1 MLIDIIVEMRLGKAR
16 DEGVL
21 DETVVEDMLVKTFA
35 EHVLVEVVVAGVV
48 VKEVRREV
56 AVGADGALQI
66 MVVGIV
72 LKEADRKIYDICD
85 NKLAAKIDLLE
96 VNCEVE
102 DVVVAIDREVEV
114 IGLEHVLDD
123 GLVDVLQ
130 EVAREACAHETGL
143 NKESVDED
151 GLVQKVLDEAV
162 NVILEK
168 VREQGLR
175 MLRLHSSE
183 EDAKCCYCTS
193 VVGRGTKSVCSV
205 FTLPYNQMRNVST
218 SAVHSRTGVVRRR
231 TRTHT
236 SILPKEKCEY
246 VISAS
251 PPTTASFLAA
261 HRKFMYLCPI
271 QLCDCVA

>member
-1 MLIDIIVEMRLGKAR
+1 M
-16 DEGVL
+16 
-21 DETVVEDMLVKTFA
+21 
-35 EHVLVEVVVAGVV
+35 
-48 VKEVRREV
+48 KEVRREV

-236 SILPKEKCEY
+236 SILPIIY
-246 VISAS
+246 VALDVPDRRTGVVRRRSRYEVSLHAYSHFHTTNHLCDLSLQGTAFYRGHAMEGGPLS
-251 PPTTASFLAA
+251 PPQRHDMSSNGVHACAVLVIT
-261 HRKFMYLCPI
+261 
-271 QLCDCVA
+271 

>member
-16 DEGVL
+16 GEGVL
-21 DETVVEDMLVKTFA
+21 DEAVVEDMLVKTFA

-183 EDAKCCYCTS
+183 EDAKCCYCT
-193 VVGRGTKSVCSV
+193 VAKRMQKPTICSCGE
-205 FTLPYNQMRNVST
+205 NAQW
-218 SAVHSRTGVVRRR
+218 
-231 TRTHT
+231 
-236 SILPKEKCEY
+236 
-246 VISAS
+246 
-251 PPTTASFLAA
+251 
-261 HRKFMYLCPI
+261 
-271 QLCDCVA
+271 

>member
-1 MLIDIIVEMRLGKAR
+1 MVAARLGCFLALREPPNPTVATGCFLGPAR
-16 DEGVL
+16 TTKPCKL
-21 DETVVEDMLVKTFA
+21 
-35 EHVLVEVVVAGVV
+35 
-48 VKEVRREV
+48 
-56 AVGADGALQI
+56 
-66 MVVGIV
+66 
-72 LKEADRKIYDICD
+72 YDICD

-130 EVAREACAHETGL
+130 EVAREACAHETSL

-183 EDAKCCYCTS
+183 EDAKCCYCTVAKRMQKTDDS
-193 VVGRGTKSVCSV
+193 AGTYHC
-205 FTLPYNQMRNVST
+205 LACGIIRQ
-218 SAVHSRTGVVRRR
+218 
-231 TRTHT
+231 
-236 SILPKEKCEY
+236 Y
-246 VISAS
+246 VAR
-251 PPTTASFLAA
+251 LAA
-261 HRKFMYLCPI
+261 GSEHSSPHSQLQFWSMEEREGMQISPKREAKLHERK
-271 QLCDCVA
+271 